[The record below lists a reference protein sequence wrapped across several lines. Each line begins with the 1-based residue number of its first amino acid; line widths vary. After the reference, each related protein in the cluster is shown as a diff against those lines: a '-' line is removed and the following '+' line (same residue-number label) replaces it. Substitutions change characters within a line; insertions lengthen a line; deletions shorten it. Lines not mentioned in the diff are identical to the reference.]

1 MGNFTYTFHFFLVAL
16 SIFMVVSYKYAAF
29 DFHERTVG
37 VCSKT
42 KKLWA
47 VGSAATL
54 GSGIWILYYIGL
66 HGYSS
71 NVAIQQFDQP
81 WFVVLSLTIPMI
93 GAFVTFF
100 FISKMHGR
108 LLPVILSSL
117 SLTATLLAL
126 QLVSSIYVL
135 EVTYTLTN
143 MWQLVV
149 TAFIAMFS
157 SFCSLWIVYRMRN
170 EKRQFINNVIGAL
183 TLGLGIA
190 SVHYFTI
197 SYASSSTS
205 FNMEK
210 YSEGSMMPYVILTAV
225 FIVTVLLLI
234 SVVRDRKLALK
245 TAQLQE
251 SERRYN
257 SLVENN
263 PDGIMLV
270 DLEGTIMNFNPALEN
285 ISGYSFDEAK
295 HINCY
300 SMLAPGTK
308 KKSMKC
314 FLEVKKGIP
323 QKCESA
329 ILHKLGHAIKVK
341 LIMIPHVIDGSI
353 RGVIVIVEDI
363 TELKETEELL
373 RKSEKLTAVGEL
385 AAGVGHEIR
394 NPLTSL
400 KGFANILYTS
410 SNDVKSKEF
419 LQIMLSEIDR
429 INVIV
434 SEFMLLARPHDKEF
448 AQCDLISLLR
458 HVVTL
463 LKTQAILNDVMI
475 RTHYEFDRLLITCE
489 ENQIKQVFVN
499 IIKNAIEAM
508 PSGGIVTVTV
518 KLNEENEA
526 TVKIRDQGVGIS
538 AEQLQHIGEPFY
550 TLKENGTGLG
560 MMVSFN
566 IIENHGGTLHLTSS
580 EGEGTT
586 VEVALPSAEE
596 NLVKVN

>member
-16 SIFMVVSYKYAAF
+16 SIFMVVSYTYTAF

-37 VCSKT
+37 ICSKT

-47 VGSAATL
+47 LGSAATL
-54 GSGIWILYYIGL
+54 GSGIWVLYYIGL

-71 NVAIQQFDQP
+71 YVAIQFDQP
-81 WFVVLSLTIPMI
+81 WFIIMSLTIPLI
-93 GAFVTFF
+93 GSFVSFF
-100 FISKMHGR
+100 LISKMQGR
-108 LLPVILSSL
+108 LVPIILGSI
-117 SLTATLLAL
+117 SLTVTLLAL
-126 QLVSSIYVL
+126 QLLSSVYVL
-135 EVTYTLTN
+135 GVSYSLTN
-143 MWQLVV
+143 VWQLVV
-149 TAFIAMFS
+149 TTFIAMFS
-157 SFCSLWIVYRMRN
+157 SFSSFWIVYRMRS
-170 EKRQFINNVIGAL
+170 EKRQFINNVVGAL
-183 TLGLGIA
+183 ILGLGIA

-210 YSEGSMMPYVILTAV
+210 YSENSMMPYVILTAV

-270 DLEGTIMNFNPALEN
+270 DLEGAIINFNPALEK
-285 ISGYSFDEAK
+285 ISGYSFEEAN

-300 SMLAPGTK
+300 SMLSYETK
-308 KKSMKC
+308 KRSMKC

-329 ILHKLGHAIKVK
+329 ILHKKGHAIKVK

-353 RGVIVIVEDI
+353 KGVIVIVEDI
-363 TELKETEELL
+363 TEIKETEELL

-400 KGFANILYTS
+400 KGFAHILYTS
-410 SNDVKSKEF
+410 SDDLKSREF

-448 AQCDLISLLR
+448 DQCDLISLLR

-475 RTHYEFDRLLITCE
+475 RTHYEFDRLLIICE

-499 IIKNAIEAM
+499 LIKNAIEAM
-508 PSGGIVTVTV
+508 PNGGIITV
-518 KLNEENEA
+518 KVTLNNENEA
-526 TVKIRDQGVGIS
+526 TVSIRDQGVGIS
-538 AEQLQHIGEPFY
+538 AEQLQRIGEPFY

-566 IIENHGGTLHLTSS
+566 IIENHGGTLQLTSR

-586 VEVALPSAEE
+586 VHVALPSAQE
-596 NLVKVN
+596 NLIKVN